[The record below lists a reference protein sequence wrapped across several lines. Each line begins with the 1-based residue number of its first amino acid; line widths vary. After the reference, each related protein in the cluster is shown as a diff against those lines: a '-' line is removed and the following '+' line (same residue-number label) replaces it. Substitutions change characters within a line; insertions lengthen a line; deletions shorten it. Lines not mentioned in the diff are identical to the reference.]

1 MIECSHFYKELKK
14 NGINFF
20 CGVPDSLLK
29 SFCAYL
35 SDNENEQNNIITA
48 NEGSAAAMATGW
60 YLGTGEPA
68 LVYMQN
74 SGIGNAVNPLA
85 SLIDPDVYSIP
96 LLLLIGWR
104 GEPGIKDEPQH
115 KKQGK
120 ITLSLLEAMDIP
132 YEIIDAD
139 TEDIDEILKKSIS
152 FIKEEKKAFALV
164 ARKNTFSEYIKK
176 KKCSESD
183 LMAREN
189 AIIKILETID
199 KESPVIST
207 TGMISRE
214 LYEYRERESLP
225 HKTDF
230 LTVGSMGH
238 CSQIAFGA
246 ALASRNKKIF
256 CFDGDGSVIMH
267 MGNLALNG
275 TKAPET
281 LVHVVFNNAAHDSV
295 GGQDTVGRD
304 INLRAVAHACGYKKS
319 YSLKT
324 EEEIESAF
332 EEINNSTGPFFV
344 EVAVR
349 KGARKDLGRPKH
361 TSYEMKES
369 FIDYIREIKEN

>member
-1 MIECSHFYKELKK
+1 M
-14 NGINFF
+14 
-20 CGVPDSLLK
+20 PDSLLK

-35 SDNENEQNNIITA
+35 SDNEKEENNIITA

-60 YLGTGEPA
+60 YLGRGEPA

-120 ITLSLLEAMDIP
+120 ITLGLLEAMDIP
-132 YEIIDAD
+132 YKVIDAD
-139 TEDIDEILKKSIS
+139 TENIDKIIENSVS
-152 FIKEEKKAFALV
+152 FIKKEKRAFALV
-164 ARKNTFSEYIKK
+164 ARKNTFSEYVKK
-176 KKCSESD
+176 DSKTETD
-183 LMAREN
+183 LIQREN
-189 AIIKILETID
+189 AIIKVLENID
-199 KESPVIST
+199 RDSPVIST

-214 LYEYRERESLP
+214 LYEYRERNDQS

-246 ALASRNKKIF
+246 ALACRNKKVF

-275 TKAPET
+275 TKAPDN
-281 LVHVVFNNAAHDSV
+281 LVHILFNNAAHDSV

-304 INLRAVAHACGYKKS
+304 INLTAIADACGYKKS
-319 YSLKT
+319 VSLKT
-324 EEEIESAF
+324 ESEIESFFAYINDISGPVF
-332 EEINNSTGPFFV
+332 AEI
-344 EVAVR
+344 AVK

-361 TSYEMKES
+361 TSFEMKDD
-369 FIDYIREIKEN
+369 FMDFLKQA

>member
-1 MIECSHFYKELKK
+1 MIECSTFYKELKK

-35 SDNENEQNNIITA
+35 SDHENEQNNIITA
-48 NEGSAAAMATGW
+48 NEGSAAAMASGW

-96 LLLLIGWR
+96 VLLLIGWR
-104 GEPGIKDEPQH
+104 GEPGLKDEPQH

-120 ITLSLLEAMDIP
+120 ITLGLLEAMDIP
-132 YEIIDAD
+132 YEIIDVD
-139 TEDIDEILKKSIS
+139 TDNINEIIKKSVS
-152 FIKEEKKAFALV
+152 FIKDEKRAFALV

-176 KKCSESD
+176 KKISEPD

-189 AIIKILETID
+189 AIIKVLENID
-199 KESPVIST
+199 EGSPVIST

-214 LYEYRERESLP
+214 LYEYRERELQS

-246 ALASRNKKIF
+246 ALGCRNKKIF
-256 CFDGDGSVIMH
+256 CFDGDGSAIMH
-267 MGNLALNG
+267 MGNLAVNG
-275 TKAPET
+275 VKAPEN

-304 INLRAVAHACGYKKS
+304 INFKAVALACGYKKAL
-319 YSLKT
+319 SLKT
-324 EEEIESAF
+324 EEEIESF
-332 EEINNSTGPFFV
+332 FKEINNSNGPVFV

-369 FIDYIREIKEN
+369 FMDYLKAVRES

>member
-1 MIECSHFYKELKK
+1 MIECSHFYNELKN

-35 SDNENEQNNIITA
+35 SDNEKEENNIITA
-48 NEGSAAAMATGW
+48 NEGSAAAMASGW
-60 YLGTGEPA
+60 YLGKGEPA

-74 SGIGNAVNPLA
+74 SGLGNAVNPLA

-120 ITLSLLEAMDIP
+120 ITLGLLEAMDIP

-139 TEDIDEILKKSIS
+139 TENIDKVIERAVS
-152 FIKEEKKAFALV
+152 FIKKEKRAFALV
-164 ARKNTFSEYIKK
+164 ARKNTFSGYVKK
-176 KKCSESD
+176 SSRSDSD
-183 LMAREN
+183 LMARED
-189 AIIKILETID
+189 AIIKILENIGD
-199 KESPVIST
+199 SPVIST

-214 LYEYRERESLP
+214 LYEYREREGLS

-246 ALASRNKKIF
+246 ALAKRDKKVF

-275 TKAPET
+275 VKAPEN
-281 LVHVVFNNAAHDSV
+281 LLHIVFNNAAHDSV

-304 INLRAVAHACGYKKS
+304 INLTAIAQSCGYKKTV
-319 YSLKT
+319 SLNT
-324 EEEIESAF
+324 ESEIESFFADLNK
-332 EEINNSTGPFFV
+332 ISGPVFAETSV
-344 EVAVR
+344 K

-361 TSYEMKES
+361 TSFEMKDD
-369 FIDYIREIKEN
+369 FMDFLKQD

>member
-1 MIECSHFYKELKK
+1 MIECSHFYNELKK

-35 SDNENEQNNIITA
+35 ADNEKDENNIITA
-48 NEGSAAAMATGW
+48 NEGSAAAMAAGW
-60 YLGTGEPA
+60 YLSTGEPA

-74 SGIGNAVNPLA
+74 SGMGNAVNPLA

-120 ITLSLLEAMDIP
+120 ITLGLLEAMDIP

-139 TEDIDEILKKSIS
+139 TDDIDVIIKKSVS

-164 ARKNTFSEYIKK
+164 ARKNTFTEYIKK
-176 KKCSESD
+176 KKGSEPD
-183 LMAREN
+183 LMPREN
-189 AIIKILETID
+189 AIIKVLENIED
-199 KESPVIST
+199 SPVIST

-214 LYEYRERESLP
+214 LYEYREREGQS

-246 ALASRNKKIF
+246 ALGCRSKKIF

-275 TKAPET
+275 VKAPEN

-295 GGQDTVGRD
+295 GGQDTVARD
-304 INLRAVAHACGYKKS
+304 INLSAIARACGYKKAMS
-319 YSLKT
+319 VKT
-324 EEEIESAF
+324 EEEIESVF
-332 EEINNSTGPFFV
+332 KDIKNSKGP
-344 EVAVR
+344 
-349 KGARKDLGRPKH
+349 LLH
-361 TSYEMKES
+361 
-369 FIDYIREIKEN
+369 